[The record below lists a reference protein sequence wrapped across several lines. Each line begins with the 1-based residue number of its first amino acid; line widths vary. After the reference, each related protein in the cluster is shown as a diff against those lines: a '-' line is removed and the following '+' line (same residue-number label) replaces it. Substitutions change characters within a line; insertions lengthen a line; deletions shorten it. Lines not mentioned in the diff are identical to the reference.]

1 MKLLNIDYEKYKL
14 SNGLEVI
21 LYKDSSLPLVAVNIW
36 YKVGSAYE
44 VKGKTGL
51 AHLFEH
57 MMFQGSENVPKEMH
71 FRYIQES
78 GGTLNGSTSFDRT
91 NYYEKV
97 PSNYLELAL
106 WLESDRMGYFLN
118 SLTQEK
124 LDNQKSV
131 VANERLE
138 RYDNQPYGLA
148 WEIILKICIQANH
161 PYSWAT
167 IGFLDDIKSYTLD
180 DVKNF
185 FTTYY
190 APNNAA
196 LVIAGDF
203 ETDKTKKL
211 IDKHFSE
218 INSSIHKKEPD
229 EFLFTLDKNILIE
242 HPDNVQLDRL
252 YLAWSTDKI
261 YSDDDPVLDV
271 LADILSGSKN
281 SRLYKRLVFDEQIAQ
296 DVSAFQFSAKF
307 AGHFMIISTAKP
319 NISLDRIKDVIFEEI
334 NKLSSEG
341 ITDKELTKTKNG
353 IKANYIY
360 SMQSIDTVADRLN
373 MYNYYLNDPNKFNY
387 DIERYNKIEKSDIAE
402 VCNKYLSKPF
412 VELRVPPKRNK
423 NNV

>member
-21 LYKDSSLPLVAVNIW
+21 LYKDASLPLVAVNIW

-106 WLESDRMGYFLN
+106 WLESDRLGYFLN

-148 WEIILKICIQANH
+148 WEIILNNLYPNGH

-167 IGFLDDIKSYTLD
+167 IGYLDDIKSYTLED
-180 DVKNF
+180 LKEF
-185 FTTYY
+185 FTKHYS
-190 APNNAA
+190 PNNAT

-203 ETDKTKKL
+203 ETKKTIEHIEKYFAG
-211 IDKHFSE
+211 IT
-218 INSSIHKKEPD
+218 SSDYKKEP
-229 EFLFTLDKNILIE
+229 EIFSFMLDKNILIE
-242 HPDNVQLDRL
+242 HPDNVQLERL
-252 YLAWSTDKI
+252 YLAWPTDKI
-261 YSDDDPVLDV
+261 YSDDDPALDI

-281 SRLYKRLVFDEQIAQ
+281 SRLYKRLVFDDQIAQ
-296 DVSAFQFSAKF
+296 DVSVFQFSAKY

-319 NISLDRIKDVIFEEI
+319 NVSLNQIKEVIFEEI

-360 SMQSIDTVADRLN
+360 SMQSIDNVADRLN
-373 MYNYYLNDPNKFNY
+373 MYNYYLNDPNKFNF
-387 DIERYNKIEKSDIAE
+387 DIERYNKIEKSAIANA
-402 VCNKYLSKPF
+402 CKKYLSKPF
-412 VELRVPPKRNK
+412 VELKVTPKRNI
-423 NNV
+423 NND